1 MTAAILDHH
10 GVAALAF
17 DQRGDIGL
25 TEVAPENQQ
34 ITLPVAELR
43 SIGNEIRALADP
55 AVQRDRAVAGLPE
68 RRGRRAG
75 ISPRW
80 FNQSGLFRCLE
91 YRGTDPQKSENLV
104 PQTDELAA

>member
-1 MTAAILDHH
+1 VTAAILDHH
-10 GVAALAF
+10 RVAALAL

-25 TEVAPENQQ
+25 TEVAPEDQQ

-55 AVQRDRAVAGLPE
+55 AVQRDRAVAGLRE

-75 ISPRW
+75 DFTEMVQPVGLVSVSGVPRHRPPKVREPRPAD
-80 FNQSGLFRCLE
+80 G
-91 YRGTDPQKSENLV
+91 
-104 PQTDELAA
+104 